1 MNVGVVIP
9 CYKGGEITLEIAL
22 RSLNFCSEVVI
33 VDDNCPS
40 KTGDLIRKSKKYNKK
55 ITILTNPKNR
65 GVGFSTVR
73 GLKYFLNKNF
83 DVIVKLDADG
93 QMNPDLI
100 PQLIQPIIDKKA
112 YAVKGNRF
120 TTLDHMIA
128 MPKIRLIGN
137 LILTFLNKLSTGY
150 WELSDPTNG
159 FLAFRGSALRKI
171 RLEKLDNRY
180 FFESDL
186 LFQCSLIG
194 LFFEQLPMKS
204 IYGDE
209 ISSLRPLKQIMLFSK
224 KHILN
229 FFKRIIYQ
237 YFLLDFNA
245 GSLEIIAFSIT
256 SLLAL
261 ITFIKFYL
269 RGLNS
274 QQFATPGEANLIS
287 ILIIISVQCLLG
299 ILYFDSTHQPLMRQI
314 KRRWS

>member
-1 MNVGVVIP
+1 MIMNIGAVIP
-9 CYKGGEITLEIAL
+9 CYKGGEKTLEIAL
-22 RSLNFCSEVVI
+22 RSLNYCSEVVI
-33 VDDNCPS
+33 VDDNCPF
-40 KTGDLIRKSKKYNKK
+40 KTGDLIRKSKKYNQK
-55 ITILTNPKNR
+55 ITILTNHKNR

-73 GLKYFLNKNF
+73 GFKYFLNKKF

-112 YAVKGNRF
+112 DAVKGNRF

-128 MPKIRLIGN
+128 MPKIRLFGN
-137 LILTFLNKLSTGY
+137 LMLTFLNKLSTGY

-159 FLAFRGSALRKI
+159 FLAFRGFDLGKI

-186 LFQCSLIG
+186 LFQCSLLG

-204 IYGDE
+204 VYSNE
-209 ISSLRPLKQIMLFSK
+209 ISSLKPLKQILIFSK

-229 FFKRIIYQ
+229 FSKRVIYQ
-237 YFLLDFNA
+237 YFVLDFNA
-245 GSLEIIAFSIT
+245 GSLEIITFFIT
-256 SLLAL
+256 SLSAL
-261 ITFIKFYL
+261 ITFTKFYL

-274 QQFATPGEANLIS
+274 QEFSSPGEANLIS
-287 ILIIISVQCLLG
+287 ILIIISVQILLG
-299 ILYFDSTHQPLMRQI
+299 ILYFDSTHQPLMRQL
-314 KRRWS
+314 KRR

>member
-1 MNVGVVIP
+1 MNIGVVIP
-9 CYKGGEITLEIAL
+9 CYKGGEITLDIAL
-22 RSLNFCSEVVI
+22 RALNFCSEVVI
-33 VDDNCPS
+33 VDDNCPF
-40 KTGDLIRKSKKYNKK
+40 KTGDLIKKSKKYNER
-55 ITILTNPKNR
+55 ITILTNPNNR

-73 GLKYFLNKNF
+73 GFKYFLNNNY

-100 PQLIQPIIDKKA
+100 PQLIQPIIENKA
-112 YAVKGNRF
+112 DAVKGNRF

-128 MPKIRLIGN
+128 MPKIRLFGN
-137 LILTFLNKLSTGY
+137 LILNFLNKLSTGY

-159 FLAFRGSALRKI
+159 FLAFRGISLRKI

-186 LFQCSLIG
+186 LFQSSLIG
-194 LFFEQLPMKS
+194 LFFEQIAMKS
-204 IYGDE
+204 FYANE
-209 ISSLRPLKQIMLFSK
+209 ISSLKPLKQIVLFSK

-245 GSLEIIAFSIT
+245 GSLEIIAFSIS

-261 ITFIKFYL
+261 ITFLQFYL

-274 QQFATPGEANLIS
+274 QEFASPGEANLIS
-287 ILIIISVQCLLG
+287 ILIIISVQFLLG

-314 KRRWS
+314 KRR